1 MAILEPPDFTL
12 VPYRLLKS
20 KIDTKTD
27 SLCSYL
33 DPKVGARRGPIAA
46 KQKRPLYSRF
56 FPRSLPKES
65 NCELDIIVV
74 IAYYRF
80 LCHT

>member
-33 DPKVGARRGPIAA
+33 DPKVGARRGLQRDLFIRA
-46 KQKRPLYSRF
+46 F
-56 FPRSLPKES
+56 FLGHCLRKVTVSW
-65 NCELDIIVV
+65 I
-74 IAYYRF
+74 
-80 LCHT
+80 